1 MTCELRAVG
10 WSCCDLV
17 LAGKSA
23 EDRSA
28 AHLVIS
34 EVDHWWWL
42 GFGLG
47 RGVLRQ
53 RSVGP
58 CGVEMVQVGRNE
70 PA

>member
-1 MTCELRAVG
+1 
-10 WSCCDLV
+10 
-17 LAGKSA
+17 
-23 EDRSA
+23 
-28 AHLVIS
+28 VIS

-47 RGVLRQ
+47 RGELRQ

-58 CGVEMVQVGRNE
+58 CGVEMVQVGRHD